1 MRWAGGR
8 QIWACKLTSNIGDTE
23 NSDGARLEDA
33 ALVWQEGSST
43 RSWDGLGSASG
54 GTVGKAV
61 ATGVVVGVAGRLLD
75 RL

>member
-1 MRWAGGR
+1 MG
-8 QIWACKLTSNIGDTE
+8 KLTSNIGDTE

-33 ALVWQEGSST
+33 ALVWKEGSGT
-43 RSWDGLGSASG
+43 RSWHGLGSASG
-54 GTVGKAV
+54 GTVGEAV

>member
-1 MRWAGGR
+1 MIGRGRWVW
-8 QIWACKLTSNIGDTE
+8 ICKLTSNIGDTE

-33 ALVWQEGSST
+33 ALVWKKGSST
-43 RSWDGLGSASG
+43 RSWHGLGSARG
-54 GTVGKAV
+54 GTVGEAV